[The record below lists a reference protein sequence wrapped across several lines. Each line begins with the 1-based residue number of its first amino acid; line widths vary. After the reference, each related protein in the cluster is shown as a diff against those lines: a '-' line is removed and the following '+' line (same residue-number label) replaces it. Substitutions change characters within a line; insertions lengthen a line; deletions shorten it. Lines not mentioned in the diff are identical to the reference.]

1 MDQTD
6 DVPAGGVSEIIVE
19 QIITRDRLDAAV
31 GAVVGERRRQPRI
44 VEARQIPKVDMGVD
58 EGNLRH
64 STLSHLSGR
73 RFLAGGCPLSV
84 RRRQNVVRPPE
95 VSKVDAVVKLHRSEE
110 QTSELQSLMRISYA
124 VFCLK
129 KKKITYTKH
138 RCTQLR
144 SHITQQYIYY

>member
-64 STLSHLSGR
+64 STLSH
-73 RFLAGGCPLSV
+73 F
-84 RRRQNVVRPPE
+84 RP
-95 VSKVDAVVKLHRSEE
+95 EE
-110 QTSELQSLMRISYA
+110 HTSELQSLMRIPYT
-124 VFCLK
+124 VFCFK
-129 KKKITYTKH
+129 TNTTIHKN
-138 RCTQLR
+138 Q
-144 SHITQQYIYY
+144 

>member
-1 MDQTD
+1 MRISDWSS
-6 DVPAGGVSEIIVE
+6 DVCSSDL
-19 QIITRDRLDAAV
+19 IITRDRLDAAV

-95 VSKVDAVVKLHRSEE
+95 VSKVDAVLKLHSSLAMIQTIAALSSWLPSRPLGILERMRS
-110 QTSELQSLMRISYA
+110 
-124 VFCLK
+124 
-129 KKKITYTKH
+129 
-138 RCTQLR
+138 
-144 SHITQQYIYY
+144 